1 VTVRLKDKV
10 AVITGGGS
18 GMGRASALLF
28 AREGAAVV
36 VADIDGDAAQAV
48 AREVADA
55 GGSAV
60 GANADVSVAADVE
73 AMVATAEDRFG
84 GLDIIYNNAGYWRY
98 AVDGY
103 EEGVTDA
110 PSPLLSEDI
119 WTKTVDVSLKG
130 TYLGARFGIPALRRR
145 GGGVIINCSS
155 VAAFRVGHG
164 ASDAYTAAKGGV
176 LSLTRSLA
184 VEHGPEAIRVNCIVP
199 GPIETPLVDRISD
212 EARQAFGANVP
223 LGRWG
228 RAEDIANMALFLA
241 SEDSAYCTGQTFV
254 VDGGYLAL

>member
-1 VTVRLKDKV
+1 MTMRLDGKV

-18 GMGRASALLF
+18 GMGRASSLLF

-36 VADIDGDAAQAV
+36 VVDIDGDAAQAV
-48 AREVADA
+48 AAEVAAA

-60 GANADVSVAADVE
+60 GVTADVAAAADVA
-73 AMVATAEDRFG
+73 AMIGVAEERFG
-84 GLDIIYNNAGYWRY
+84 GLDVLYNNAGYWRY

-103 EEGVTDA
+103 EVGVTDG

-119 WTKTVDVSLKG
+119 WNTTIDVSLKG

-145 GGGVIINCSS
+145 GGGSIINCSS

-199 GPIETPLVDRISD
+199 GPIETPLVDRIPD
-212 EARQAFGANVP
+212 EARAAFGANVP

-228 RAEDIANMALFLA
+228 RAEDIAHMALFLA
-241 SEDSAYCTGQTFV
+241 SDESAYCTGQTFV

>member
-1 VTVRLKDKV
+1 MRLNNKV

-18 GMGRASALLF
+18 GMGRAASLRF
-28 AREGAAVV
+28 AQEGAAVV
-36 VADIDGDAAQAV
+36 VADVDADAARSV
-48 AREVADA
+48 AAEVAAA

-60 GANADVSVAADVE
+60 GVTTDVSVAADVE
-73 AMVATAEDRFG
+73 AMIAAAEAQFG
-84 GLDIIYNNAGYWRY
+84 GLDVLYNNAGYWRY

-103 EEGVTDA
+103 EVGVTDA
-110 PSPLLSEDI
+110 PSPLLTEEI
-119 WTKTVDVSLKG
+119 WHKTIDVSLKG

-145 GGGVIINCSS
+145 GGGSIINCSS

-199 GPIETPLVDRISD
+199 GPIETPLVSRIPD
-212 EARQAFGANVP
+212 DAREAFGANVP

-228 RAEDIANMALFLA
+228 RPEDVANMALFLA
-241 SEDSAYCTGQTFV
+241 SSESAYCTGQTFV